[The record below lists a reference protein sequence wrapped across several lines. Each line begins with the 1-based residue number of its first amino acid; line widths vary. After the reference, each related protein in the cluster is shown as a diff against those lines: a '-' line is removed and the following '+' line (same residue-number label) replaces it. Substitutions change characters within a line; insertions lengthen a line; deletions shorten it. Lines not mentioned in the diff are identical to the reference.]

1 MAATKSNL
9 AALAAALLFAA
20 GQAGAGNFTVVNTR
34 SLAFGRFV
42 AGSGGT
48 VTVNPDGTRT
58 SGGGV
63 ILLSSTSTSAAFT
76 LSDNQKNA
84 TCAVSLPAD
93 GAVTLS
99 NGTSSMPLKTFTTNV
114 GSTCVF
120 SGGTVQLTVGVTMTV
135 GPSQKPGNYSGN
147 IPITVTFN

>member
-1 MAATKSNL
+1 MAATKPKL
-9 AALAAALLFAA
+9 AALVTALLFAA

-42 AGSGGT
+42 AGAGGPI
-48 VTVNPDGTRT
+48 TVNPDGTRT

-63 ILLSSTSTSAAFT
+63 ILLPSTSTSAAFT

-84 TCAVSLPAD
+84 TCSVSLPAD

-99 NGTSSMPLKTFTTNV
+99 NGTSTMPLTAFKTNL

-135 GPSQKPGNYSGN
+135 GPNQKPGNYSGN